1 MAYAN
6 QHAVTQVIVSHEW
19 TNNLAQWFDYAPYGS
34 VIAYTNNGPTVAT
47 RQYVNRFADQSNLDY
62 LNARYY
68 DPARGQFISQ
78 DPVFRSNKQN
88 LMKPQSLNSYS
99 YANDNPI
106 TGKDPDGL
114 ASSNTGQIIALIQQA
129 VAAIQQIMS
138 ILSGGGGG
146 TVSSGSTPSAS
157 AGGGSQGVVLGAN
170 INVPAKGQLSS
181 TYYNRTFASKEQ
193 ELLGKRYA
201 LGRDGPEAFDCS
213 GAIIYGIRESG
224 INRNFGDYT
233 ADQLYRQ
240 YSTPADNT
248 SRGTVN
254 YYDYTG
260 DGTIDHATTNLG
272 NGMIFHPSEN
282 LGTVYPRNA
291 NDFYNAIKNQ
301 NQNAVMYTMQINWRD
316 ISQ

>member
-1 MAYAN
+1 M
-6 QHAVTQVIVSHEW
+6 
-19 TNNLAQWFDYAPYGS
+19 NLAQWFDYAPYGA
-34 VIAYTNNGPTVAT
+34 VIASTNTGTTRAA

-78 DPVFRSNKQN
+78 DPAFWSNKQN
-88 LMKPQSLNSYS
+88 LMNPQSLNSYS

-146 TVSSGSTPSAS
+146 TVSSGSTPSVS
-157 AGGGSQGVVLGAN
+157 AGGGSPGVVLGAN

-181 TYYNRTFASKEQ
+181 TYYNQTFASKEQ
-193 ELLGKRYA
+193 GLLGKRYA

-240 YSTPADNT
+240 YSTPADNNG
-248 SRGTVN
+248 RGTVN

-272 NGMIFHPSEN
+272 NGMMVHPSEN

-301 NQNAVMYTMQINWRD
+301 NQNAVMYTMQLNWRD